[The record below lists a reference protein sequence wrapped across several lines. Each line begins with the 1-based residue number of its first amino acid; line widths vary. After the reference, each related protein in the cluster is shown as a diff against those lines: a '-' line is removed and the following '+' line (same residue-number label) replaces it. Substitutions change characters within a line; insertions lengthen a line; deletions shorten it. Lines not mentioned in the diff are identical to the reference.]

1 MATSRSSSCAREEK
15 KKSSAPHGAELTSP
29 EGGSRACRT
38 PECAKLCSR
47 RWQLRLCRMWRGA
60 LPRLCREW
68 KEEERPT
75 SAGSAD
81 PEKVGLTR
89 RGPPTCRH
97 RREWLRHGECA
108 KGRVQP
114 PGEPVKVG
122 RTVETKRDVPTF
134 LGLRVLTSFACA
146 LGESALPFM
155 GSAGRGPPTCRHR
168 REWLRH
174 GESAKGRVQPP
185 GEPVKGG
192 RTVETKRDV
201 PAFLGLHV
209 LTSFACAL
217 GESALPFMGS
227 ATTAV
232 QPYRV

>member
-146 LGESALPFM
+146 LGDSALPFM
-155 GSAGRGPPTCRHR
+155 GSPRTAGQPHLFHQQPTTDLFPSKIKIQQSSIDNSSSTTPMATARRGA
-168 REWLRH
+168 EAQ
-174 GESAKGRVQPP
+174 SYRVWR
-185 GEPVKGG
+185 G
-192 RTVETKRDV
+192 
-201 PAFLGLHV
+201 
-209 LTSFACAL
+209 
-217 GESALPFMGS
+217 ALP
-227 ATTAV
+227 A
-232 QPYRV
+232 